1 MAEKLKSVAG
11 KKGAIQALLPL
22 FSDEMMMI
30 TNYIGVQKNDNTVYY
45 FNGTMPIFQ
54 HAEEDI
60 DGFRYITS
68 QLVINGN
75 CKQVDIVNCFGVST
89 ISVKRWVK
97 RYRQSNG
104 LGDFVSK
111 KKA

>member
-1 MAEKLKSVAG
+1 M
-11 KKGAIQALLPL
+11 LPL
-22 FSDEMMMI
+22 FSDEMTML
-30 TNYIGVQKNDNTVYY
+30 TNYIGVQKNDHTVYY
-45 FNGTMPIFQ
+45 FNGIMPIFQ
-54 HAEEDI
+54 HTEDDL

-75 CKQVDIVNCFGVST
+75 CKQVDIVNCFGVSP
-89 ISVKRWVK
+89 ISIKRWVK

-111 KKA
+111 KKAQKHPPDR